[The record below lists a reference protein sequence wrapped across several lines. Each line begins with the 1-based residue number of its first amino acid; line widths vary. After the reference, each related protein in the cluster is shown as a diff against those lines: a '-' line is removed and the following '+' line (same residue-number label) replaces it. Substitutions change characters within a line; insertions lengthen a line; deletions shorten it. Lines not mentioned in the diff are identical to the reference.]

1 MLTDNRFKLLFASL
15 GLTSW
20 LLWVLLV
27 LTEQLFQT
35 SLQIPLEIPL
45 WVKGVFLNV
54 FIASIYLFFSKQ
66 IDLEE
71 EGGDFYQLIW
81 ESFVTGI
88 TATAVSVVIL
98 PLIRYFQTRFDVLEA
113 NNLLI
118 LNFLYH
124 FELGVMLVF
133 LVSLFTKWKKLILYK
148 KVDWVQKLWRVFEYS
163 LVATLLLHSFPVE
176 FFASFRI
183 PLTIFLGIMALVL
196 SINLSWVAFLNLR
209 QKGLLMLY
217 LAVIIACIS
226 YFYDVLFQYSETHPV
241 DIHLAESPFMQVCFF
256 FLSIYGV
263 FSELV
268 LFFNLPTSSAFERR
282 FAEISNFQ
290 KLSESIL
297 EGRTERQVYEVLLE
311 SAMGIAKTNAAF
323 LEVLKTSE
331 LLCAEITTEDARNI
345 KRILQ
350 QTNYHYETSRKF
362 TTKTLPMMDAET
374 NFQTILV
381 VPLISHQKHLGSLF
395 LLKDNINAF
404 DNVVLNLINTYS
416 TQASITLE
424 NFSLISQTV
433 EHERYK
439 SELQTAKGVKDKL
452 LPKNTYFKNNF
463 EFFAHA
469 TSPDQVGGDYYD
481 YFKICENKYAIIIAD
496 VSGKGT
502 SAAFNMAQM
511 KGIFQSLVQLDLSP
525 DLFMKYANDA
535 VSNCLERSS
544 FITASYFLIDTQVKK
559 IYYARAGH
567 CPSLFYSA
575 KNQQAIYIEG
585 KGLGLG
591 IMRNEKFV
599 NYIDVNVQEYESGD
613 LLMLYT
619 DGIVECANKA
629 GEEYGYDRL
638 KRFVE
643 NNADFTLPT
652 IIQGVQKE
660 TNKFADSLQ
669 MIDDCTIVLI
679 RFSS

>member
-1 MLTDNRFKLLFASL
+1 MLTDHRFKTLFAAL

-27 LTEQLFQT
+27 LTEQLFNA
-35 SLQIPLEIPL
+35 SLHISLDIPL

-54 FIASIYLFFSKQ
+54 FIVCIYLFFSKQ

-81 ESFVTGI
+81 EAFVTGI
-88 TATAVSVVIL
+88 TATAVSVVLL
-98 PLIRYFQTRFDVLEA
+98 PLIRYFQVRFEVLEA
-113 NNLLI
+113 NSLLI

-124 FELGVMLVF
+124 LELGVMLVF

-148 KVDWVQKLWRVFEYS
+148 KVVWVEKLWIIFEYCLVVS
-163 LVATLLLHSFPVE
+163 LVLHIFPVE
-176 FFASFRI
+176 TFMHLRV
-183 PLTIFLGIMALVL
+183 PLTVLLGFMAVIL
-196 SINLSWVAFLNLR
+196 SINLSWVAFLNLK

-217 LAVIIACIS
+217 LIVIIACTS
-226 YFYDVLFQYSETHPV
+226 YFYDVLFQYSETHPI
-241 DIHLAESPFMQVCFF
+241 DIQLAESPFMQSCFL
-256 FLSIYGV
+256 FLTVYGV

-282 FAEISNFQ
+282 FSEISNFQ

-297 EGRTERQVYEVLLE
+297 EGRTEKQVYEVLLE
-311 SAMGIAKTNAAF
+311 SAIGIAKTNAAF
-323 LEVLKTSE
+323 LEVIKNGE
-331 LLCAEITTEDARNI
+331 LLCNEITMEDARNI

-350 QTNYHYETSRKF
+350 QSNYNYTHSKKF
-362 TTKTLPMMDAET
+362 TAKNLATINIET

-381 VPLISHQKHLGSLF
+381 VPLISRQQHLGSLF
-395 LLKDNINAF
+395 LLKDAINAF
-404 DNVVLNLINTYS
+404 DNVVLNLINTYA

-424 NFSLISQTV
+424 NFSLISQTL
-433 EHERYK
+433 ENEKYK

-481 YFKICENKYAIIIAD
+481 YFKISENKYAIIIAD

-544 FITASYFLIDTQVKK
+544 FITASYFVIDTQVKK

-567 CPSLFYSA
+567 CPSLFY
-575 KNQQAIYIEG
+575 QAATQKAVYIEG

-599 NYIDVNVQEYESGD
+599 NYIDVCVQDYQSGD

-619 DGIVECANKA
+619 DGIVECANKE

-638 KRFVE
+638 LSFVE
-643 NNADFTLPT
+643 KNAAFNLAN
-652 IIQGVQKE
+652 IIKGVQTE
-660 TNKFADSLQ
+660 TDSFADAAQ
-669 MIDDCTIVLI
+669 MIDDCTIVLL

>member
-1 MLTDNRFKLLFASL
+1 MLTDKRFKLLFASL

-20 LLWVLLV
+20 LLWVVLV

-35 SLQIPLEIPL
+35 SLQTPLEIPL

-54 FIASIYLFFSKQ
+54 FVVCLYLFFSKQ

-71 EGGDFYQLIW
+71 EGGDFYKLIW
-81 ESFVTGI
+81 EAFVTGI
-88 TATAVSVVIL
+88 ITTFVSIIL
-98 PLIRYFQTRFDVLEA
+98 IPLIRYFQSRFDVLEA
-113 NNLLI
+113 NNSLI
-118 LNFLYH
+118 INFLYH
-124 FELGVMLVF
+124 FELGLMLLF

-148 KVDWVQKLWRVFEYS
+148 KTVWVQKLWAFFEYG
-163 LVATLLLHSFPVE
+163 LAMTLLLHSFPVE
-176 FFASFRI
+176 SFYNFRI
-183 PLTIFLGIMALVL
+183 PIVIILGISATVL
-196 SINLSWVAFLNLR
+196 SINLSWIAFLNLK
-209 QKGLLMLY
+209 QKGFLMLY
-217 LAVIIACIS
+217 FAIIIACIS
-226 YFYDVLFQYSETHPV
+226 YFFDVLSVYSEKHPI
-241 DIHLAESPFMQVCFF
+241 DIHLAESPFMYGSFF
-256 FLSIYGV
+256 FLFIYAI
-263 FSELV
+263 FTTLV
-268 LFFNLPTSSAFERR
+268 LFFNLPTSSVFERR

-297 EGRTERQVYEVLLE
+297 EGRTEKQVYEVLLE

-323 LEVLKTSE
+323 LEVLKNGE
-331 LLCAEITTEDARNI
+331 LLCANITTEDARNI
-345 KRILQ
+345 KKMLQ
-350 QTNYHYETSRKF
+350 QVNYNYLSSKKF
-362 TTKTLPMMDAET
+362 TTKTLPAMNYDTE
-374 NFQTILV
+374 FRSILV
-381 VPLISHQKHLGSLF
+381 VPLISHQHHLGTLF
-395 LLKDNINAF
+395 LLKETNNAF
-404 DNVVLNLINTYS
+404 DNVVLNLINTYA

-433 EHERYK
+433 ENEKYK

-481 YFKICENKYAIIIAD
+481 YFKISENKYALIIAD

-544 FITASYFLIDTQVKK
+544 FITASYFLIDTHVKK

-567 CPSLFYSA
+567 CPSLHYDA
-575 KNQQAIYIEG
+575 QNQTVNYIEG

-591 IMRNEKFV
+591 IMRNSKFV
-599 NYIDVNVQEYESGD
+599 NYIEVCVQNYQTGD

-619 DGIVECANKA
+619 DGVVECANA
-629 GEEYGYDRL
+629 SGDEYGYDRL
-638 KRFVE
+638 KQFIAT
-643 NNADFTLPT
+643 NATSSLANLV
-652 IIQGVQKE
+652 QGVQKE
-660 TNKFADSLQ
+660 MEDFSKNSQLV
-669 MIDDCTIVLI
+669 DDCTMVLV
-679 RFSS
+679 RFL